1 MAVAMSVLLQ
11 LKADTSTLLDT
22 LRIAEPELAHP
33 RMPLGHRGADA
44 CLKGG
49 LLKGALHEIF
59 AAETGCEGAASGFA
73 AGLAARVAQ
82 KRKFLW
88 IRQDYSSLEFGE
100 LSATGLLELGIAPER
115 VLLLRVPDVTSA
127 LRAAGDALSCAA
139 LGAVIIEIP
148 GAQKKL
154 DLVTSRRLTLA
165 ASRKGVSAFLLRF
178 AAEPDASSAETRW
191 AIAPARSQERHD
203 DWGFARFDAALTRNR
218 HGATGHWTME
228 WNSDEQSF
236 GQSFGAAHPGAV
248 VSVSGDGQARKT
260 A

>member
-1 MAVAMSVLLQ
+1 MSVLLH
-11 LKADTSTLLDT
+11 LKADTPALLESLRTAGPETL
-22 LRIAEPELAHP
+22 HP
-33 RMPLGHRGADA
+33 RVPLGHVGADA

-49 LLKGALHEIF
+49 LLRGALHEVF

-73 AGLAARVAQ
+73 MGLAASVAQ
-82 KRKFLW
+82 KRKLLW

-100 LSATGLLELGIAPER
+100 LSAIGLLELGISPSR

-148 GAQKKL
+148 GTQKKL

-165 ASRKGVSAFLLRF
+165 ASRKGVCAFLLRF
-178 AAEPDASSAETRW
+178 SAEPDASSAETRW
-191 AIAPARSQERHD
+191 AIAPTSSSHGQD
-203 DWGFARFDAALTRNR
+203 DWGFARFDAQLTRNR

-248 VSVSGDGQARKT
+248 VSVSGDGPAQAV